1 MKKESTISTR
11 SGEQLGAA
19 LKRLRAKSGTTQ
31 KELGKKAG
39 LRQGTISKVES
50 GAKNTEIAT
59 IYAIC
64 AALGLEL
71 VVQPRTKSNAADLID
86 LFG

>member
-1 MKKESTISTR
+1 MKDETISTR
-11 SGEQLGAA
+11 SAELLGAA
-19 LKRLRAKSGTTQ
+19 LKRLRMKRGISQA
-31 KELGKKAG
+31 ELGNKAG

-59 IYAIC
+59 IYSIC

-71 VVQPRTKSNAADLID
+71 ILRPRSQGKANEILE
-86 LFG
+86 LFK